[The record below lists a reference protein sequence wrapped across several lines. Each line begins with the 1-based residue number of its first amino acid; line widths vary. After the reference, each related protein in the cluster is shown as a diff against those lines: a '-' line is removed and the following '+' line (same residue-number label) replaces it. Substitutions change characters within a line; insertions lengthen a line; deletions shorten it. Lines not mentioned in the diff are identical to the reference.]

1 MNLKT
6 NKMKTLKTVNDQINS
21 KLIDLFKENN
31 IDIDISY
38 HLNNDYDINNFD
50 DLLELL
56 QENRA
61 LDVEIIYYNKAID
74 FLKENDP
81 SLCETFALVSE
92 YGFTIDNLNSEFLAS
107 ILASDILRTQF
118 FELENEI
125 NEIFDL
131 KN

>member
-1 MNLKT
+1 
-6 NKMKTLKTVNDQINS
+6 MKTSKTVNDKINS

-38 HLNNDYDINNFD
+38 HLGYSEGLNNFEE
-50 DLLELL
+50 LSEFLET
-56 QENRA
+56 EGA
-61 LDVEIIYYNKAID
+61 LNIEIIYYHKAID
-74 FLKENDP
+74 YLSENDP
-81 SLCETFALVSE
+81 SLSDSIALATD
-92 YGFTIDNLNSEFLAS
+92 YGCAIDNLNSEFLAS

>member
-1 MNLKT
+1 
-6 NKMKTLKTVNDQINS
+6 MKTSKTVNDQINS

-38 HLNNDYDINNFD
+38 HLDNDYDINNFD

-56 QENRA
+56 QDNRA
-61 LDVEIIYYNKAID
+61 LDVEIIYYHKAID
-74 FLKENDP
+74 YLSENDP
-81 SLCETFALVSE
+81 SLVDSIALATD
-92 YGFTIDNLNSEFLAS
+92 YGCAIDNLNSEFLAS
-107 ILASDILRTQF
+107 ILASDILRNQF

>member
-1 MNLKT
+1 
-6 NKMKTLKTVNDQINS
+6 MKTSKTVNDKINS

-38 HLNNDYDINNFD
+38 HLGYSEGLSNFEE
-50 DLLELL
+50 LSEFLEN
-56 QENRA
+56 EGA
-61 LDVEIIYYNKAID
+61 LNIEIIYYHKAID

-81 SLCETFALVSE
+81 SLVDSIGLATD
-92 YGFTIDNLNSEFLAS
+92 YGCAIDNLNSEFLAS
-107 ILASDILRTQF
+107 ILATDILRVQF

-131 KN
+131 KK

>member
-1 MNLKT
+1 
-6 NKMKTLKTVNDQINS
+6 MKTSKTVNDKINS

-38 HLNNDYDINNFD
+38 HLGYSE
-50 DLLELL
+50 ELNSFEEL
-56 QENRA
+56 SEFLDNEGA
-61 LDVEIIYYNKAID
+61 LNIEIIYYHKAIN

-81 SLCETFALVSE
+81 SLCDTFALVSE
-92 YGFTIDNLNSEFLAS
+92 YGFSIDNLNSEVLAS

-131 KN
+131 KA